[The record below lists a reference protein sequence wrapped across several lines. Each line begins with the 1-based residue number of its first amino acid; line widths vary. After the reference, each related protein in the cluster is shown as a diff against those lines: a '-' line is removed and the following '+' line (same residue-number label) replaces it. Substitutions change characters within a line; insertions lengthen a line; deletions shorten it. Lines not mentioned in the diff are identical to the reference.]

1 MDLRQIKYFIAV
13 AEERNFGRAAARLH
27 VSQPPITR
35 QVKMLEDELG
45 VLLFERTHWGVRLT
59 QAGEVLLSN
68 AYGIRALVEN
78 ASDRTRRVGRGA
90 AGRLD
95 VGAFGSGLLSIVPE
109 ILRRYMAAQ
118 PDVELVLLNVPQALQ
133 LEALRQNRLLITFDR
148 YLPDDADLV
157 VEVVVAERQVLALH
171 DAHPLAHLDA
181 IPVEALCDHPVILAR
196 DARHAVRI
204 TDMCRANGFEPR
216 IGQRAADVVSG
227 LAMTANGLGVSIVP
241 ESVRTLQL
249 PRLVYRP
256 LEFKSGA
263 NALIELQ
270 CAYRRGETSPLLAEV
285 LAVVRSYRHERE
297 QRGIDRH
304 AML

>member
-1 MDLRQIKYFIAV
+1 MHD
-13 AEERNFGRAAARLH
+13 
-27 VSQPPITR
+27 
-35 QVKMLEDELG
+35 
-45 VLLFERTHWGVRLT
+45 
-59 QAGEVLLSN
+59 
-68 AYGIRALVEN
+68 
-78 ASDRTRRVGRGA
+78 
-90 AGRLD
+90 
-95 VGAFGSGLLSIVPE
+95 
-109 ILRRYMAAQ
+109 AQ
-118 PDVELVLLNVPQALQ
+118 PW
-133 LEALRQNRLLITFDR
+133 
-148 YLPDDADLV
+148 
-157 VEVVVAERQVLALH
+157 
-171 DAHPLAHLDA
+171 AHLDA

-196 DARHAVRI
+196 DARHAARI
-204 TDMCRANGFEPR
+204 TDVCRANGFEPR
-216 IGQRAADVVSG
+216 IGQRAADIVSG

-304 AML
+304 AVP